1 MWAYVNDVS
10 LMQHMQRIFQNGGC
24 NYCTDEMT
32 SLSPHE

>member
-1 MWAYVNDVS
+1 
-10 LMQHMQRIFQNGGC
+10 MQHMQRIFQNGGC